1 MKLPGVIL
9 FMLLSV
15 QVYAQQVN
23 GIVLDKATGQPI
35 PGAVIKKAST
45 IQLSSSN
52 GNFTLTNPH
61 IGDSVRFTLLG
72 YQTYYLVLGAPG
84 KDTIRVYL
92 APNSILLNSVNIHAR
107 HDPKI
112 DSLQNRKEFANVF
125 SYTAPTFM
133 DAFVKV
139 DPYAYI
145 PNNYITAPNS
155 TTSLVGIDLLS
166 IAGLFGKNKTPASKL
181 HQLALD
187 NEKINYIDQRFS
199 KEKIVELTNLHGDA
213 LVDFM
218 YLYRPEIGA
227 LKKMSEYDLV
237 MYIKKSF
244 DQYKFGKPKVPVLK

>member
-1 MKLPGVIL
+1 MKLTGIIL

-15 QVYAQQVN
+15 QLYAQQVN

-35 PGAVIKKAST
+35 PGAVVKKGST
-45 IQLSSSN
+45 IQLSSAN
-52 GNFTLTNPH
+52 GNFTLTSPH

-92 APNSILLNSVNIHAR
+92 VPNSILLNSVNIRAR

-139 DPYAYI
+139 DPYAYV

-213 LVDFM
+213 LADFM
-218 YLYRPEIGA
+218 YLYRPEIGT

-237 MYIKKSF
+237 RYIKKSF
-244 DQYKFGKPKVPVLK
+244 DQYKAGKPNVPAIK